1 MIKLVHHQPKWLA
14 LLILVIAAVLVIA
27 GCPPSGQPPTE
38 PTPTEQLPT
47 EQLPTEQT
55 PTGQPPT
62 DEPPVNQPP
71 VIDSLT
77 SQWRQVKRSMPV
89 PIACTAWDPDG
100 DGLSY
105 VWSVDGGDITGEGTV
120 GNWFTPED
128 YGTYTITVA
137 VSDGRGGQDTKSLE
151 IKVACCL
158 READE

>member
-1 MIKLVHHQPKWLA
+1 MIKLVQHQPKWLA
-14 LLILVIAAVLVIA
+14 LLILVIAAALVIT
-27 GCPPSGQPPTE
+27 GCPPAEQPPTE
-38 PTPTEQLPT
+38 
-47 EQLPTEQT
+47 
-55 PTGQPPT
+55 QPMT

-77 SQWRQVKRSMPV
+77 SQWRQVKTAMPV
-89 PIACTAWDPDG
+89 PIDCTARDPDG
-100 DGLSY
+100 DELSY
-105 VWSVDGGDITGEGTV
+105 AWSVDGGDITGEGAV
-120 GNWFTPED
+120 AEWFTPED